1 MKKILL
7 YILAL
12 FFAISCGNSYE
23 EQKRLSRAERAR
35 LQREDSLALKIAVMP
50 TLDCLPLYI
59 VKEHALNDTSK
70 LDLRLKYFTAQMDC
84 DTALVGRSV
93 EGAVSDLVRT
103 ERMKREGVKLDYI
116 TSTNAYWQ
124 LITNYKARIKK
135 VEQLG
140 DKMVAMTRYSATDF
154 LTDYVLENIKT
165 QSEVFRIQVNDVNI
179 RLSMLLNNEMDAMWL
194 TEPQATTARI
204 NGNVVIAD
212 SKNLKLSLGVLAVR
226 SEVMKDKRRKVQ
238 MAELVKTY
246 NQACDSINKN
256 GVKHYA
262 DIIKKYMKAN
272 DKTISQLP
280 KLKFVHVAAPKQA
293 DVDAVNRKK

>member
-1 MKKILL
+1 M
-7 YILAL
+7 
-12 FFAISCGNSYE
+12 
-23 EQKRLSRAERAR
+23 
-35 LQREDSLALKIAVMP
+35 
-50 TLDCLPLYI
+50 
-59 VKEHALNDTSK
+59 
-70 LDLRLKYFTAQMDC
+70 
-84 DTALVGRSV
+84 
-93 EGAVSDLVRT
+93 
-103 ERMKREGVKLDYI
+103 
-116 TSTNAYWQ
+116 
-124 LITNYKARIKK
+124 
-135 VEQLG
+135 
-140 DKMVAMTRYSATDF
+140 
-154 LTDYVLENIKT
+154 
-165 QSEVFRIQVNDVNI
+165 NDVNI

-226 SEVMKDKRRKVQ
+226 SEAMKDKRRKVQ